1 MINPKPIWY
10 FSVMSSNRGDQAI
23 RAGMTAKL
31 KTSTEAPIAYFSCR
45 NDLLDTNRIEQLNKE
60 ASMLL
65 VAGSGLYSNYDL
77 ESGFYF
83 RCNPKDIPLI
93 EVPVAFYSIGMNN
106 HLEMDRFGL
115 LKEKTLESIRRFN
128 MVASHSSARD
138 FRTLDMLYKIGI
150 KKAKFAPDPAIF
162 CPSKPFHIEEDK
174 KMVGLNIAQ
183 HADMLKH
190 YRSNLVEIFGEIC
203 RYLDGEGYKPV
214 FIAHDAL
221 EHNIYEDLVR
231 EFKGLMYYNR
241 DGVEEMM
248 SLYRMLDFTVG
259 VRCHSNI
266 MSFGAETPF
275 ICLAYDQKQVEF
287 CKVVN
292 MSPYLLRISQNIA
305 IDQVLDKIDHIR
317 EDSEELR
324 FVMKERKEE
333 LWKIHQE
340 LIDEIVEMIN

>member
-1 MINPKPIWY
+1 MVRPRPIWY

-23 RAGMTAKL
+23 RAGVTAQL
-31 KTSTEAPIAYFSCR
+31 KTKTEAPIAYFSCR
-45 NDLLDTNRIEQLNKE
+45 NDLLDTRRIEQLNEE

-77 ESGFYF
+77 ESDFYF
-83 RCNPKDIPLI
+83 RCNPEDLTLI
-93 EVPVAFYSIGMNN
+93 EAPIALYSIGMNN

-115 LKEKTLESIRRFN
+115 LKEETLESIRTFN
-128 MVASHSSARD
+128 RAASHSSARD
-138 FRTLDMLYKIGI
+138 FRTLDMLHEIGV

-162 CPSKPFHIEEDK
+162 CPSKPCRIDEDR

-183 HADMLKH
+183 HAAMLKH
-190 YRSNLVEIFGEIC
+190 YRSDLIEIFGEVC
-203 RYLDGEGYKPV
+203 CYLDGEGYKPV

-221 EHNIYEDLVR
+221 EHSIYEDLVR
-231 EFKGLMYYNR
+231 EFPRLIYYNKE
-241 DGVEEMM
+241 GVEEMM

-266 MSFGAETPF
+266 MSFGAGTPF
-275 ICLAYDQKQVEF
+275 VCLAYDQKQVEF

-292 MSPYLLRISQNIA
+292 MSPYLLRISKDIT
-305 IDQVLDKIDHIR
+305 IDQVLDKIEHIL

-324 FVMKERKEE
+324 IVMKERKKE
-333 LWKIHQE
+333 LWKIHRDS
-340 LIDEIVEMIN
+340 IDEIVGLIN